1 MEEKENAKEFENVMK
16 FLEECYTGAHMND
29 DIYMQVRL
37 SRAIAGFISNPTV
50 DADKVF
56 TQEFI
61 EVYESIPRKD
71 DEDNDN

>member
-1 MEEKENAKEFENVMK
+1 
-16 FLEECYTGAHMND
+16 MND
-29 DIYMQVRL
+29 DVYMQVRL
-37 SRAIAGFISNPTV
+37 ARAIAGFISNPNV

-61 EVYESIPRKD
+61 EVYESIPRKE

>member
-1 MEEKENAKEFENVMK
+1 MK
-16 FLEECYTGAHMND
+16 FINIKTCANNLKECYAGARMND
-29 DIYMQVRL
+29 DVYMQVRL

-61 EVYESIPRKD
+61 EVCESIPRKD

>member
-16 FLEECYTGAHMND
+16 FLEECYTVARIND
-29 DIYMQVRL
+29 DVYMQVRL
-37 SRAIAGFISNPTV
+37 SRAIAGFISNPNV
-50 DADKVF
+50 DADKIF

-71 DEDNDN
+71 DENNDN

>member
-16 FLEECYTGAHMND
+16 FLEECYTGARMND

>member
-1 MEEKENAKEFENVMK
+1 MEEKENVKESENVIK
-16 FLEECYTGAHMND
+16 FLEECYIGARMND

-37 SRAIAGFISNPTV
+37 TRAIAGFLSDPNV

-61 EVYESIPRKD
+61 EVCESI
-71 DEDNDN
+71 

>member
-1 MEEKENAKEFENVMK
+1 
-16 FLEECYTGAHMND
+16 MND

-37 SRAIAGFISNPTV
+37 TRAIAGFISNPNV

-61 EVYESIPRKD
+61 EVYESIPRKE
-71 DEDNDN
+71 DENNDN